1 MSYIFE
7 SKKTSVRFNFNNN
20 PVYIESTGVGPLYFK
35 VADWAYV
42 NGFEFPYTSGPLKL
56 LSLDEVNYKL
66 KTTPS
71 YKYSKI
77 ERDFSNVGN
86 SGKYLVRLSNTD
98 KNERAI
104 TRILTDFGAKDI
116 QTEGFEL
123 RPFRIKRLGDKNMD
137 VDLDDELLDDEL
149 DIKKMTF
156 IEAAQLILK
165 ENDNQPMSAREIW
178 DEIEEQDLVETSG
191 ATPWASLLTI
201 MLKSSD
207 NGNVAKK
214 YKTKLFHIIS
224 ESPVMFILINPE
236 QEVQPVEE
244 DELDLPTKPS
254 AFSLPDDEV
263 LPFSHFRG
271 VQSQE
276 EKEEVV
282 SPFMDAICILGSSG
296 KGKSYT
302 TELILDSIPNLEYE
316 FIIPSAST
324 TNLLAQF
331 SPSSEKGGYVP
342 SRLGRLIMKAYNNP
356 SRNYVAVFD
365 ECHKANV
372 IEMINDELLQCIS
385 TKRNKGRRFISLDDE
400 LSVLFSGLGEFRGNL
415 LIPENFG
422 FVFLS
427 SKPDVITSNAD
438 FFNRVDIYI
447 MMSRPDEN
455 SIEESFDYSGTNIKL
470 KEPYFKHFS
479 GKDKSDIDLI
489 KSTFDEM

>member
-1 MSYIFE
+1 
-7 SKKTSVRFNFNNN
+7 
-20 PVYIESTGVGPLYFK
+20 
-35 VADWAYV
+35 
-42 NGFEFPYTSGPLKL
+42 
-56 LSLDEVNYKL
+56 
-66 KTTPS
+66 
-71 YKYSKI
+71 
-77 ERDFSNVGN
+77 
-86 SGKYLVRLSNTD
+86 
-98 KNERAI
+98 
-104 TRILTDFGAKDI
+104 
-116 QTEGFEL
+116 
-123 RPFRIKRLGDKNMD
+123 
-137 VDLDDELLDDEL
+137 
-149 DIKKMTF
+149 
-156 IEAAQLILK
+156 
-165 ENDNQPMSAREIW
+165 
-178 DEIEEQDLVETSG
+178 
-191 ATPWASLLTI
+191 
-201 MLKSSD
+201 
-207 NGNVAKK
+207 
-214 YKTKLFHIIS
+214 
-224 ESPVMFILINPE
+224 
-236 QEVQPVEE
+236 
-244 DELDLPTKPS
+244 
-254 AFSLPDDEV
+254 
-263 LPFSHFRG
+263 
-271 VQSQE
+271 
-276 EKEEVV
+276 
-282 SPFMDAICILGSSG
+282 MDAICILGSSG

-302 TELILDSIPNLEYE
+302 TELILDSISNLEYE

-342 SRLGRLIMKAYNNP
+342 SRLGKLIMKAYNNP
-356 SRNYVAVFD
+356 SKNYVAVFD

-455 SIEESFDYSGTNIKL
+455 SIEESFDYSGINIKL